1 MKQRCKAEACADRS
15 RELRSFVVGR
25 ASMARSSVGTS
36 KLPFLSPTVCGQAP
50 FAHVT
55 MILADGSEE

>member
-1 MKQRCKAEACADRS
+1 M
-15 RELRSFVVGR
+15 LTGVVSFGVLWWGE